1 MVGLS
6 LSGLGLT
13 GVGIDLIGHHL
24 APQVNHNKLPRA
36 IVFAAE
42 WPALNQLVLIAALIL
57 GFALL
62 TAAARYAAAVAVAA
76 LSQRVLIQLRSD
88 VYDKLQRLSF
98 RFFDRG
104 QSSSVI
110 NRAAG
115 DVNAVRQFVDG
126 VIVKVL
132 TVVLSLAVYVAYMLT
147 MHVPLTL
154 ACLATSPLLWWGAA
168 RFCASSSRRT

>member
-1 MVGLS
+1 YPETNHS
-6 LSGLGLT
+6 
-13 GVGIDLIGHHL
+13 HL
-24 APQVNHNKLPRA
+24 PAALA
-36 IVFAAE
+36 FAAD
-42 WPALNQLVLIAALIL
+42 WPVLRQLWLIAGLIL
-57 GFALL
+57 GFAVLMTL
-62 TAAARYAAAVAVAA
+62 VKYAAAVAVAS
-76 LSQRVLIQLRSD
+76 LSQRVLIQLRAD

-104 QSSSVI
+104 QSSSII

-154 ACLATSPLLWWGAA
+154 ACLATSPLLWVGAA
-168 RFCASSSRRT
+168 WFSRIVQPAYVKSGELVDRMVLT